1 MVLVCRGTG
10 TGQHSSPLPGAS
22 GRGPCW
28 LIGAGPILA
37 ILAFF
42 ARTASA
48 QPDEPRLAP
57 EVARA
62 PADAP
67 APSPGV
73 TAEAARAPVSSDL
86 GRHDIDV
93 HGFLSEGGFLSTSN
107 DYIGSSSRGSLKLAE
122 VGLSVSIEAGD
133 RLRVGAQLFARDFG
147 AFEDPPRFDW
157 AFFDYR
163 WKSWLGIR
171 GGIIRMPFG
180 LYNEYSDVDA
190 GRVPILMPQGVY
202 PFRNRDVLLSH
213 RGFDLYGTRRLG
225 RAGELEYQVWLGTLN
240 IPDNALVV
248 AGASLAGIE
257 TRYVTGAQV
266 FWQPLDGLRIGASV
280 LRTSIDFRLTLSPA
294 NTSALIMAGVV
305 PPDYAGAL
313 VVSQRPDQWVI
324 GSAEYAHEAWSF
336 AAEYSRAFKHQRT
349 SLPAIIP
356 AFDEDSERFYAM
368 ASYRPSPRLEAGSYY
383 SVLNLDAH
391 DRHGR
396 DPKYVERFF
405 AFQRDLAATLRI
417 DVNDRWLWKLE
428 GHFVD
433 GVADLDINAN
443 PHPDRYWG
451 LFLVR
456 TTVTF

>member
-1 MVLVCRGTG
+1 MVLVCRKTG
-10 TGQHSSPLPGAS
+10 TGQHSSSPPPRAS
-22 GRGPCW
+22 GTGPRW
-28 LIGAGPILA
+28 LLGGAVVAL
-37 ILAFF
+37 L
-42 ARTASA
+42 ARTVFA
-48 QPDEPRLAP
+48 QPDEPHLTP

-62 PADAP
+62 DAEGPAPP
-67 APSPGV
+67 APSAGV
-73 TAEAARAPVSSDL
+73 TAEAARAPASPEL
-86 GRHDIDV
+86 RHGIDV
-93 HGFLSEGGFLSTSN
+93 HGFVSEGGFLSTSN

-122 VGLSVSIEAGD
+122 VGISVSIEAAD

-180 LYNEYSDVDA
+180 LYNEYADVDA
-190 GRVPILMPQGVY
+190 ARVPILMPQGVY

-213 RGFDLYGTRRLG
+213 RGFDLYGNRRLG
-225 RAGELEYQVWLGTLN
+225 AVGELEYQVWLGTLS

-248 AGASLAGIE
+248 GGATLNGIDA
-257 TRYVTGAQV
+257 RYVTGAQV
-266 FWQPLDGLRIGASV
+266 FWQPPQAGLRIGATA
-280 LRTSIDFRLTLSPA
+280 LRTSVDFKLTLSPA

-313 VVSQRPDQWVI
+313 VVSQRPDEWII
-324 GSAEYAHEAWSF
+324 GSAEYAHEAWSL

-349 SLPAIIP
+349 SLPAVIP
-356 AFDEDSERFYAM
+356 SFDEDSERFYAM
-368 ASYRPSPRLEAGSYY
+368 ASYRPSPWLEAGSYY
-383 SVLNLDAH
+383 SVLNLAAS
-391 DRHGR
+391 DRQGR
-396 DPKYVERFF
+396 DPKYAERYF
-405 AFQRDLAATLRI
+405 AFQRDLAATVRI

-428 GHFVD
+428 AHFID
-433 GVADLDINAN
+433 GTADLDTNTN